1 MAEASEE
8 TEFEQIPASSAR
20 CVGTLAS
27 TGEECVVREPEGN
40 VATKPAEG
48 RYRRAEAVEGGAR
61 TPHQPARSAV
71 GAGPPLGREVDHI
84 DWRSSVYFWLENT
97 LYVNSQGM
105 YAGQYELSSGT
116 NQLTPPRMF
125 IDALR
130 EFRPSNYW
138 EINTYTGPLGDTTL
152 RDAVVN
158 YENAVNGWRIGRDN
172 VAMTGGAH
180 EGIHIAL
187 AALRRQGRSR
197 ALVLGPQV
205 PLIFQALLQERFRF
219 RELWSADPYALVPS
233 ASEVLAALERHRPDV
248 VLLTSPNNPTGI
260 RYSAEELEAIG
271 AATIDAGGV
280 LVIDKILS
288 DSTVPDSPMPTGT
301 CPAIGDWILSGRCL
315 VVDSLSKRRA
325 VSGLRSGYLI
335 APADV
340 VAAHSMSA
348 LGGCP
353 PLLLTSAAAADLN
366 CSARLHANGAPVTGT
381 DRAHAEDLRRMRATV
396 ASNFRLAKEL
406 LQDYWVWDSK
416 QPGCMNCVVGLRLGP
431 TVLTDR
437 DKCVRLFNQR
447 VTCYP
452 LSTFAAD
459 PRLLRRPDS
468 DGLLETRLTVA
479 MEPTR
484 FEETML
490 RTRCVLRALGA

>member
-1 MAEASEE
+1 M
-8 TEFEQIPASSAR
+8 
-20 CVGTLAS
+20 
-27 TGEECVVREPEGN
+27 REPEGT
-40 VATKPAEG
+40 VATKPAEWRERTAG
-48 RYRRAEAVEGGAR
+48 AVEDGAR
-61 TPHQPARSAV
+61 PPQAPTRPAS
-71 GAGPPLGREVDHI
+71 GAGASLGREVDRI
-84 DWRSSVYFWLENT
+84 DWRSTLYFWLENT

-130 EFRPSNYW
+130 EFRPTNYW
-138 EINTYTGPLGDTTL
+138 EINTYTGPLGDTSL

-172 VAMTGGAH
+172 VAVTSGAH

-187 AALRRQGRSR
+187 AALRRQGRRR

-205 PLIFQALLQERFRF
+205 PLIFQALLQEKFSF

-233 ASEVLAALERHRPDV
+233 ASEVLAALERHRFDV
-248 VLLTSPNNPTGI
+248 VLLTSPNNPTGVLY
-260 RYSAEELEAIG
+260 RPEELEAIG
-271 AATIDAGGV
+271 VATLETGGV
-280 LVIDKILS
+280 LVVDKILS
-288 DSTVPDSPMPTGT
+288 DSTVPGSPMPAAT
-301 CPAIGDWILSGRCL
+301 CQAMGDWITSGRCA

-325 VSGLRSGYLI
+325 VSGLRSGYLV
-335 APADV
+335 APADI
-340 VAAHSMSA
+340 VAAHSMLT

-353 PLLLTSAAAADLN
+353 PLLLTSAASADLN

-396 ASNFRLAKEL
+396 ASNFRLAREI

-416 QPGCMNCVVGLRLGP
+416 QPGCMNCVVGLRVGP
-431 TVLTDR
+431 TVPDDR
-437 DKCVRLFNQR
+437 QKCERLFTQR
-447 VTCYP
+447 VSCHP
-452 LSTFAAD
+452 LSTFVAD
-459 PRLLRRPDS
+459 AGLLRRPHS
-468 DGLLETRLTVA
+468 EGVLEARLTVA
-479 MEPTR
+479 MEPAR

-490 RTRCVLRALGA
+490 RTRCALRALGA